1 MFSFGLFGVSTSD
14 IDLCQKVA
22 FVSLILRSRS
32 KFSLSGKFLAA
43 GQYMASIR
51 PFEVHLYFLIGC
63 KYVGGKGEATY
74 LHAGAMVESRARER
88 HTNIL

>member
-1 MFSFGLFGVSTSD
+1 MFPFGLFGVSISD

-43 GQYMASIR
+43 GQYMASI
-51 PFEVHLYFLIGC
+51 EIHLYFLIGC
-63 KYVGGKGEATY
+63 KYVGGKGKATY